1 MMDLIMWLISLFGV
15 IVGVLMGVIVLDIK
29 EIIKT
34 DIISRLNIWFKR
46 LCYGNDYKVDTSNIF
61 IIERSLEQIQF
72 IIIW

>member
-46 LCYGNDYKVDTSNIF
+46 LCYSNDYKVNTSNIF